1 MSWLPTIRIA
11 RAAWKGRQDPAG
23 LLKSQLSGEQPAQAQ
38 AQAQTPA
45 SLLAPPVAAAA
56 HSAPAVAPV
65 PVAAVVEPV
74 AQPHEHATH
83 THLLLL
89 LR

>member
-23 LLKSQLSGEQPAQAQ
+23 LLKAQLSGEPPPAQAQ
-38 AQAQTPA
+38 ASLPA
-45 SLLAPPVAAAA
+45 AAVAAAPA
-56 HSAPAVAPV
+56 GPAIAPPAVVAPAV
-65 PVAAVVEPV
+65 VAAAEPL